1 MKSVKFVGT
10 QGDVCIFSVDQFPKG
25 TRVQDELTKK
35 GQLALGEISGHNHA
49 FADSTAIDLFKID
62 DGKFE
67 GLSFFQTNRPAELV
81 HGRIKGFQGKES
93 DSDYHATTKFEGGK
107 KFMTGIVVET
117 DWLTKTVR
125 RVID

>member
-1 MKSVKFVGT
+1 MKSVKFVGN
-10 QGDVCIFSVDQFPKG
+10 QGDVCLFSLDDFPKG
-25 TRVQDELTKK
+25 KRMQDTLTKN
-35 GQLALGEISGHNHA
+35 GQIALGEISGHNHA
-49 FADSTAIDLFKID
+49 FADPTAIDLFKID

-93 DSDYHATTKFEGGK
+93 DSDYHSTAKFDEGK

-117 DWLTKTVR
+117 DWITKTVR